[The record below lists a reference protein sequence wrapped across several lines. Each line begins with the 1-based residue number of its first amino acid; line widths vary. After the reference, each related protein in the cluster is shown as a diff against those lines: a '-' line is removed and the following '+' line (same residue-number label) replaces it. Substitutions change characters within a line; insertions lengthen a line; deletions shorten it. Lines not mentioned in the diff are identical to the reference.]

1 MIRNPT
7 PYPSP
12 SGYAFGT
19 LRERQSPTAGNPPA
33 ALDSPQARRGG
44 NASELSQASKGGKTC
59 DLSQA
64 CSGGNVPLCAS
75 GEGGR
80 GVRFYA
86 VIDEETQ

>member
-44 NASELSQASKGGKTC
+44 NASELSQASREGNAS

-64 CSGGNVPLCAS
+64 SGGVNFPLCA
-75 GEGGR
+75 GTEEGR

-86 VIDEETQ
+86 VIEEETQ

>member
-44 NASELSQASKGGKTC
+44 NASELSQASKGGNTS
-59 DLSQA
+59 DLSQP
-64 CSGGNVPLCAS
+64 STGGNVPLSA
-75 GEGGR
+75 GEEVGR
-80 GVRFYA
+80 GVRFYV
-86 VIDEETQ
+86 VIEEETQ